1 MNNASEQGFTL
12 IELMIAITIIAV
24 LAAIALPNYNGYLAR
39 SACEDAKGVLA
50 GAAGRME
57 SFRAQNNRYL
67 GTAETL
73 ADANTRLGQW
83 GYNQSPVDGN
93 AQFAIALTQVSA
105 TAYAL
110 TATPLA
116 NGRLAGRGTL
126 TLNSVGVRGAT
137 NGANAPGFL
146 TANVWNSSCRGL

>member
-1 MNNASEQGFTL
+1 MNSTSEQGFTL

-57 SFRAQNNRYL
+57 SFRAQNNRYR
-67 GTAETL
+67 GATETTD
-73 ADANTRLGQW
+73 DANTRLGDW
-83 GYNQSPVDGN
+83 GYNRSPVDGN
-93 AQFAIALTQVSA
+93 PQFAIALTQV
-105 TAYAL
+105 TPTEYTL

-116 NGRLAGRGTL
+116 NSRLAGRGTL

-137 NGANAPGFL
+137 NGATAPGFL
-146 TANVWNSSCRGL
+146 TADVWNSSCRGL